1 MRRVCNNTDEKSDPS
16 PPCPENAIVARPR
29 RQSAARVRWT
39 KSRTKCDETK
49 SRRSPV
55 FPSWGPRATAR
66 TRMGPRA
73 LAKTS
78 TLRSS
83 LSFLAEAARAR
94 YERFSSPTMDVRDRS
109 RPLAL
114 IARVGR
120 LGVRARDAS
129 FLTRR
134 RNASGLR
141 TRQSSLV
148 YRTSRGFITW
158 SRREQRVQTRVHVF
172 HRLTHRKRVSN
183 RAVGAVKAIR
193 SLRLW
198 SYETFKSHDVLHLVC
213 MATPEDVAA
222 NAEYV

>member
-1 MRRVCNNTDEKSDPS
+1 
-16 PPCPENAIVARPR
+16 
-29 RQSAARVRWT
+29 
-39 KSRTKCDETK
+39 
-49 SRRSPV
+49 
-55 FPSWGPRATAR
+55 
-66 TRMGPRA
+66 MGPRA

-109 RPLAL
+109 RPLAP

-148 YRTSRGFITW
+148 YRTSRGFIAC